1 MKDNNI
7 FTAIISVIVAS
18 VSAYLQIIA
27 IPVIAL
33 IAVMV
38 IDYLSGM
45 SAAWI
50 CGELSSKKGITG
62 ILKKVSYLALVCV
75 GIGVDFIIRY
85 CLEQIGV
92 NFEVKMFFG
101 LIVTIWLIINE
112 LLSILENLSRMG
124 VPVPKWLTKITNK
137 LKVTVDD
144 KADKEE

>member
-1 MKDNNI
+1 MKENVI
-7 FTAIISVIVAS
+7 TGIISVIIAG
-18 VSAYLQIIA
+18 VSAYFKIIA
-27 IPVIAL
+27 VPLAVL
-33 IAVMV
+33 IGVM
-38 IDYLSGM
+38 ILDYLSGM

-50 CGELSSKKGITG
+50 CGELSSKKGIKG
-62 ILKKVSYLALVCV
+62 ILKKVGYLALVCV

-92 NFEVKMFFG
+92 NLDIKMFFG

-137 LKVTVDD
+137 LKIAVDD
-144 KADKEE
+144 KADREE

>member
-7 FTAIISVIVAS
+7 FTVIISVIVAG

-27 IPVIAL
+27 VPVVML
-33 IAVMV
+33 IAVM
-38 IDYLSGM
+38 ILDYLSGM

-50 CGELSSKKGITG
+50 VGELSSKKGIKG
-62 ILKKVSYLALVCV
+62 ILKKVGYLALVCV
-75 GIGVDFIIRY
+75 GIGVDFIICY

-92 NFEVKMFFG
+92 SFDIKMFFG

-144 KADKEE
+144 KADKE